1 VLLDAET
8 IDVNRGCDGV
18 IIVHDPS
25 RPETLAYSLGLLK
38 DIKEESPVILVANF
52 ADVRAFAK
60 TKELTTAVKKRE
72 RCASASACSK
82 DGFGVDLVRDFLT
95 VPFLAIK
102 QRYAQRQ
109 LNSAKELMVSTRNKL
124 DTYGDTLN
132 FAAHCQQWNAGGAAM
147 AAQQAQRM
155 QQARQSAVGVPSSD
169 APETPK
175 VCILLPICHACVLL
189 LRCAL

>member
-1 VLLDAET
+1 MHAYVHHIHIHTNIHVHIYTYKGAETEAVAAQQENLVLLDAET

-38 DIKEESPVILVANF
+38 DIKDEIPVMLVANF
-52 ADVRAFAK
+52 SDVRAFVK

-102 QRYAQRQ
+102 Q
-109 LNSAKELMVSTRNKL
+109 VS
-124 DTYGDTLN
+124 
-132 FAAHCQQWNAGGAAM
+132 
-147 AAQQAQRM
+147 
-155 QQARQSAVGVPSSD
+155 SSSY
-169 APETPK
+169 E
-175 VCILLPICHACVLL
+175 CILLLIYYSAVPCNQAGARTCILGL
-189 LRCAL
+189 FFLY